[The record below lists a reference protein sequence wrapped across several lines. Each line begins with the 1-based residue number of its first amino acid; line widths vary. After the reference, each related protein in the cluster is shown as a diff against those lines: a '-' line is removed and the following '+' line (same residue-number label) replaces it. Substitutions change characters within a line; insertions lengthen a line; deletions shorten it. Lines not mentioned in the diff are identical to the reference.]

1 MVLGFSNNV
10 MYFGCIGHFL
20 VCRLPGVSVSL
31 MNTTDTSLASLDLRH
46 LLNIV
51 LTTGAAV
58 PRFRGAVL
66 QFTLSITAQMYHL
79 VK

>member
-20 VCRLPGVSVSL
+20 VRCLPGVSVL
-31 MNTTDTSLASLDLRH
+31 LTNMTDTSLVSLNLCH

-51 LTTGAAV
+51 LMTGAAV
-58 PRFRGAVL
+58 PCFRGAVL
-66 QFTLSITAQMYHL
+66 QFTLSITAQMYH